1 MYIYISLSRVLCSF
15 GSKKQTDM
23 AAELPIDD
31 EVAHGNM
38 PAKGTKVAKLVAMA
52 KGFLPECKVQDFP
65 PEPEMACMKMS
76 CFMSCW
82 FAERIS
88 KPDARLIFGEA
99 YPYLKG
105 GEKNAIINKLT
116 EYRAW
121 LKKKKANLKN
131 GEKTNLAV
139 MQVLRAMD
147 GHGVQAGSASK
158 PEKRL
163 TKKTPQPAEG
173 STEKEPSQPSQ
184 PAKAIAEENSQPKIM
199 LAEAVDSSQS
209 MAESETASQISLQEI
224 SSSASSG
231 PLGACELGQPSKPL
245 KRPASASSKTAP
257 AKKPAMAP
265 KPAKAVHMATQNTWV
280 ASCSFGWVKMGSF
293 SEKGYILARNGSEEK
308 AKCVVN
314 VNLPRGENQTHVL
327 QACFNEAQKPGLDK
341 AHMVDFKNNLLKS
354 L

>member
-1 MYIYISLSRVLCSF
+1 MAMV
-15 GSKKQTDM
+15 SKQ
-23 AAELPIDD
+23 A
-31 EVAHGNM
+31 V
-38 PAKGTKVAKLVAMA
+38 PA
-52 KGFLPECKVQDFP
+52 
-65 PEPEMACMKMS
+65 S
-76 CFMSCW
+76 
-82 FAERIS
+82 
-88 KPDARLIFGEA
+88 
-99 YPYLKG
+99 
-105 GEKNAIINKLT
+105 
-116 EYRAW
+116 
-121 LKKKKANLKN
+121 LKK
-131 GEKTNLAV
+131 
-139 MQVLRAMD
+139 
-147 GHGVQAGSASK
+147 GS
-158 PEKRL
+158 P
-163 TKKTPQPAEG
+163 KKTPQPAEG

>member
-1 MYIYISLSRVLCSF
+1 MYRERYIYIYHCQKFYAV
-15 GSKKQTDM
+15 
-23 AAELPIDD
+23 
-31 EVAHGNM
+31 
-38 PAKGTKVAKLVAMA
+38 
-52 KGFLPECKVQDFP
+52 
-65 PEPEMACMKMS
+65 
-76 CFMSCW
+76 
-82 FAERIS
+82 
-88 KPDARLIFGEA
+88 LIFGEA

-105 GEKNAIINKLT
+105 GEKNTIINKLT

-121 LKKKKANLKN
+121 LKEKKANLKN

-184 PAKAIAEENSQPKIM
+184 PAKAIAEENSRPKIM

-231 PLGACELGQPSKPL
+231 PLDACELGQPSKPL

-280 ASCSFGWVKMGSF
+280 ASCNFGWIKMGSF

-308 AKCVVN
+308 ARCVVN

-327 QACFNEAQKPGLDK
+327 QACFNEA
-341 AHMVDFKNNLLKS
+341 
-354 L
+354 

>member
-1 MYIYISLSRVLCSF
+1 MA
-15 GSKKQTDM
+15 QTKERNM
-23 AAELPIDD
+23 AAELPID

-65 PEPEMACMKMS
+65 PEPEMACMKIS
-76 CFMSCW
+76 CFLSCW
-82 FAERIS
+82 FAEKVS
-88 KPDARLIFGEA
+88 KPEARLIFGEA
-99 YPYLKG
+99 YPYLKC
-105 GEKNAIINKLT
+105 GEKNTIINKLT

-121 LKKKKANLKN
+121 LKKKKSNIKN
-131 GEKTNLAV
+131 GGKTNLAV

-147 GHGVQAGSASK
+147 GHGVQAGCVSK

-173 STEKEPSQPSQ
+173 STEKGPSQPSQ
-184 PAKAIAEENSQPKIM
+184 PEKAPAEERSQPKIF

-209 MAESETASQISLQEI
+209 MAENETASQISLQEI

-231 PLGACELGQPSKPL
+231 PLGACELGQPSKTL
-245 KRPASASSKTAP
+245 KRPASASAKTAP
-257 AKKPAMAP
+257 KKKPAMAP
-265 KPAKAVHMATQNTWV
+265 KPAKAVHMATKNTWV
-280 ASCSFGWVKMGSF
+280 ASCSFGWIKIGSF

-308 AKCVVN
+308 PWCVVN
-314 VNLPRGENQTHVL
+314 VNLPKGENQTQVL
-327 QACFNEAQKPGLDK
+327 QSCFSEAQKPGLNK
-341 AHMVDFKNNLLKS
+341 AHMVDFKNSLLKR

>member
-1 MYIYISLSRVLCSF
+1 
-15 GSKKQTDM
+15 M

-38 PAKGTKVAKLVAMA
+38 PAKGTKVAKLVATA

-82 FAERIS
+82 FAEKNS

-105 GEKNAIINKLT
+105 GEKNTIINKLT

-158 PEKRL
+158 PEKGL

-173 STEKEPSQPSQ
+173 STVKEPSQPSQ

-293 SEKGYILARNGSEEK
+293 SE
-308 AKCVVN
+308 
-314 VNLPRGENQTHVL
+314 RGT
-327 QACFNEAQKPGLDK
+327 
-341 AHMVDFKNNLLKS
+341 S
-354 L
+354 

>member
-1 MYIYISLSRVLCSF
+1 MSSRNLEYSDIYLYVYIYIYISLSRVLCSF

-65 PEPEMACMKMS
+65 PEPEMACMKMP

-314 VNLPRGENQTHVL
+314 VTSLEGEPNPCASSLL
-327 QACFNEAQKPGLDK
+327 Q
-341 AHMVDFKNNLLKS
+341 
-354 L
+354 